1 MDQPP
6 EDLEETFLLANDL
19 GWTTETLAR
28 LREGV
33 ELVRPV
39 PDDAVRVLPAREGE
53 TTSRIQ
59 VALGEGLAV
68 FLDRAADELADAFVQ
83 PLKDALAD
91 HAERPGVEAHRVAL
105 SGLHRDVEVL
115 VVCDDADADE
125 VQRAVDRWG
134 DVRELVDNVLDN
146 RGPGNVRYLD
156 VAWAPPVRAWVVRET
171 MLVTGEV
178 LPGPVFE
185 REAA

>member
-6 EDLEETFLLANDL
+6 GDLEETFLVANDL
-19 GWTTETLAR
+19 AWTAKDLAT

-39 PDDAVRVLPAREGE
+39 PDDAVRVLPAQEDE

-59 VALGEGLAV
+59 VALGEGLGP
-68 FLDRAADELADAFVQ
+68 FLDLVGDELAAAFVQ
-83 PLKDALAD
+83 PLKDALDD
-91 HAERPGVEAHRVAL
+91 HAATPGIEDHRVAL
-105 SGLHRDVEVL
+105 SGLHREVEVVVVADDVEV
-115 VVCDDADADE
+115 DE
-125 VQRAVDRWG
+125 VQRAVDRW
-134 DVRELVDNVLDN
+134 DEVLELVDNVLDK
-146 RGPGNVRYLD
+146 RGPENVRYLD
-156 VAWAPPVRAWVVRET
+156 VHWAPAVESWVVRET

-185 REAA
+185 PEAA